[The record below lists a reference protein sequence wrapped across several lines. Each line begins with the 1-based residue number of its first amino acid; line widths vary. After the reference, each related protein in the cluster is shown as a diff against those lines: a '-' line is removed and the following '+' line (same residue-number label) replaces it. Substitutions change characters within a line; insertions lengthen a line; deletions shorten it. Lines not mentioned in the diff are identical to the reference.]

1 MDKMKMHSPDLS
13 QQNIEKL
20 KELFP
25 NCVTESKDKNGKL
38 ISSIDF
44 DLLKQELSDHVV
56 EDPQERYRIDWPG
69 KRQAMFIANAPI
81 AKTLRPARK
90 ESVDFDNTKNLFIE
104 GDNLDALKLMQ
115 ESYLGKVKMI
125 YIDPPYNTGND
136 LMVYNDDFAEDARS
150 YLERSNQVD
159 EEGNRLDTNND
170 TNGRFHSD
178 WLSMMY
184 PRLKLAR
191 NLLSDDGIIA
201 ISIDDNEIANLYRI
215 VCEIFGE
222 YTKIVSVKMSEP
234 TGVKMASVNKEGTL
248 AKLKEYILF
257 VGKKP
262 IRNLHPEK
270 ISKTGWDYE
279 YSTVITNLTKEQIKF
294 IKNKIN
300 NEFLTLNEMN
310 SINNL
315 LRQAGKSNI
324 NTVSIEETG
333 ENATEKWLYENAWR
347 IVQFA
352 TLTGAASDLAKET
365 KTKFNQDVPSFF
377 LINTANNRHY
387 IINGDF
393 NVESSL
399 PRCKVLFADNY
410 LDKHIGDFWG
420 DIKTTGLDNE
430 GHIPFKNGKKPIK
443 LINRIIDMVVGDDD
457 IVMDFFAGSGT
468 TAETVL
474 SINLNKKRNLK
485 YILIQIDEKIDNSP
499 GQKELLKFCEQNSL
513 IPTIAELSKERIR
526 RAGKKIKE
534 ENPDA
539 DLDIGFRVLKVDT
552 SNMEDVYYFPDEV
565 DQADLLTRVDN
576 IKPDRTTEDLL
587 FQVLLDWGVDLTLP
601 IVEREISGKTVYFVD
616 ENALVACFDEGIDE
630 TFINEVA
637 EVKPLR
643 VVFRDSGFASDAV
656 KINVTQIFKLMS
668 PDTDIRTI

>member
-13 QQNIEKL
+13 QQNVEKL

-25 NCVTESKDKNGKL
+25 NCVTESRDENGKL

-69 KRQAMFIANAPI
+69 KHQAMFIANAPI

-90 ESVDFDNTKNLFIE
+90 ESVDFDTTKNLFIE

-191 NLLSDDGIIA
+191 NLLSDDGVIF
-201 ISIDDNEIANLYRI
+201 ISVDDNEQDNLNRLCDEVFGEKNQLFMITVLCNPKGRSQDKFIANCHEYIIGYSKRTMSKGSLNINKDIHEINNNYKNIDYKGKYRNLELRNTHREFGKHNRSNLYYPFYVNEVGKINLCKVADSEAVYPIWDDGFEGCWTWSIEKSNDQIEDLVAKKIKGKWKIYRKSYAFDDNGVSSKQVKSI
-215 VCEIFGE
+215 WLNKEFYTEKGQKIFNSLF
-222 YTKIVSVKMSEP
+222 YTKYKLFQSPKSIDTIKQLIKMSNSFDSP
-234 TGVKMASVNKEGTL
+234 
-248 AKLKEYILF
+248 IL
-257 VGKKP
+257 
-262 IRNLHPEK
+262 
-270 ISKTGWDYE
+270 
-279 YSTVITNLTKEQIKF
+279 
-294 IKNKIN
+294 
-300 NEFLTLNEMN
+300 
-310 SINNL
+310 
-315 LRQAGKSNI
+315 
-324 NTVSIEETG
+324 
-333 ENATEKWLYENAWR
+333 
-347 IVQFA
+347 
-352 TLTGAASDLAKET
+352 
-365 KTKFNQDVPSFF
+365 
-377 LINTANNRHY
+377 
-387 IINGDF
+387 
-393 NVESSL
+393 
-399 PRCKVLFADNY
+399 
-410 LDKHIGDFWG
+410 
-420 DIKTTGLDNE
+420 
-430 GHIPFKNGKKPIK
+430 
-443 LINRIIDMVVGDDD
+443 
-457 IVMDFFAGSGT
+457 DFFAGSGT
-468 TAETVL
+468 TAHAVMQLNAEDGGKRQCISVQLPVL
-474 SINLNKKRNLK
+474 T
-485 YILIQIDEKIDNSP
+485 
-499 GQKELLKFCEQNSL
+499 KEDSDTYKAGYKNV
-513 IPTIAELSKERIR
+513 AELSKERIR

-539 DLDIGFRVLKVDT
+539 DVDIGFRVLKVDT

-576 IKPDRTTEDLL
+576 IKPDRTAEDLL

-601 IVEREISGKTVYFVD
+601 IVEREIYGKTVYFVD

-637 EVKPLR
+637 EIKPLR